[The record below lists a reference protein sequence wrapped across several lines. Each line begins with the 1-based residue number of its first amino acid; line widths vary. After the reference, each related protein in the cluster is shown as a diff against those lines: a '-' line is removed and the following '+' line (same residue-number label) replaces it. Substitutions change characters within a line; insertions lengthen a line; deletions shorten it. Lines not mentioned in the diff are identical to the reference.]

1 MLLRLNAS
9 AISKKELKKLTKG
22 KQWTNEQ
29 VTELKDL
36 VEANES
42 LDDIASKLGKSTGA
56 IYIKCQRLGLALESR
71 DQLDPSIPLPRE
83 LPRFEQSLK
92 MLAGGLKTAAK
103 PGLSKSEI
111 QRLQALANIART
123 YKEILEDYI
132 DYRAIELKLREM
144 QEQNER
150 LLGEKTKDDATKPD

>member
-1 MLLRLNAS
+1 M
-9 AISKKELKKLTKG
+9 TKG

-42 LDDIASKLGKSTGA
+42 LDDIAAKLGKSTGA
-56 IYIKCQRLGLALESR
+56 IYIKCQRLDLALKSR
-71 DQLDPSIPLPRE
+71 DRLDPSIPLPRE
-83 LPRFEQSLK
+83 LVSIEQDLR
-92 MLAGGLKTAAK
+92 MLAGALKTAAK

-111 QRLQALANIART
+111 QRLQAFANIART
-123 YKEILEDYI
+123 YKEIFEDYI
-132 DYRAIELKLREM
+132 DYRKIELKLREM
-144 QEQNER
+144 EEQNER

>member
-1 MLLRLNAS
+1 M
-9 AISKKELKKLTKG
+9 TKG

-42 LDDIASKLGKSTGA
+42 LDDIAAKLGKSTGA
-56 IYIKCQRLGLALESR
+56 IYIKCQRLSLALKSR
-71 DQLDPSIPLPRE
+71 DRLDPSVPMPRE
-83 LPRFEQSLK
+83 LVSIEQDLK
-92 MLAGGLKTAAK
+92 ILAGALKTAAK

-123 YKEILEDYI
+123 YKEILEDWI
-132 DYRAIELKLREM
+132 DYRKIELKLREIE
-144 QEQNER
+144 EQNER